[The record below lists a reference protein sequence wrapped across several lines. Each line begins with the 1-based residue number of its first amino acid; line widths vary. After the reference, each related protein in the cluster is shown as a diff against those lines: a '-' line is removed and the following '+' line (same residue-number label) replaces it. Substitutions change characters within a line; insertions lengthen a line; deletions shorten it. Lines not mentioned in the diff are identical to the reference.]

1 MAEDQQTAPA
11 PAPISVPAPTPAR
24 GFRLGVKGALL
35 IVLAAFA
42 LGVGLVGWMAWDR
55 GIDLRPLLGMKP
67 SARSG
72 EAATPSDASHG
83 LTLADPRMAEVDVD
97 GEERLIVH
105 RQLSRNRLARLNA
118 V

>member
-42 LGVGLVGWMAWDR
+42 LGVGLVSSMVSSSIEFWSSIGA
-55 GIDLRPLLGMKP
+55 G
-67 SARSG
+67 
-72 EAATPSDASHG
+72 
-83 LTLADPRMAEVDVD
+83 
-97 GEERLIVH
+97 
-105 RQLSRNRLARLNA
+105 
-118 V
+118 